1 MKTAA
6 PSSKSTI
13 SPSTKAPSAPTTSLT
28 PFQSGVLSVQ
38 NAARAA
44 TGKNEPAL
52 TWDTVLAPLAEQWAA
67 NCVFADSGTYGG
79 FQHGSNAA
87 AMAGYTPTGENCAQ
101 LWVNEKPDYS
111 GRPIT
116 ADGSF
121 CNDGN
126 ADGCG
131 HYTQV
136 LLFNNLMLWS

>member
-1 MKTAA
+1 MN
-6 PSSKSTI
+6 
-13 SPSTKAPSAPTTSLT
+13 
-28 PFQSGVLSVQ
+28 VQ
-38 NAARAA
+38 NSAARAA
-44 TGKNEPAL
+44 TGQNEHAL
-52 TWDTVLAPLAEQWAA
+52 TWDTVLAPLAEQW
-67 NCVFADSGTYGG
+67 FEDSTTYGG

-87 AMAGYTPTGENCAQ
+87 AMAGYTPTGEDCAQ

-136 LLFNNLMLWS
+136 LFNNLML